1 MCGIANFP
9 HDLSTEDMVSSIVK
23 QARES
28 MTKATQVVR
37 APESCISSTS
47 NSVKTT
53 VAPIDCSTSKGKFS
67 DQQDHDMD
75 DMVDIMQIKEDRSSL
90 QTDCKGSSQ
99 GQAKVL
105 ILIFRKFVH

>member
-1 MCGIANFP
+1 M
-9 HDLSTEDMVSSIVK
+9 
-23 QARES
+23 
-28 MTKATQVVR
+28 
-37 APESCISSTS
+37 
-47 NSVKTT
+47 
-53 VAPIDCSTSKGKFS
+53 VAPIDCSTPKGKFS

-90 QTDCKGSSQ
+90 QTDRKGSSQ